1 MCLALANATDD
12 VTVWSPQDG
21 TVSRVEDVSGIL
33 PCYLVAPQE
42 TVQRAALGKGGALTY
57 RKNGAAPVSYTT
69 EAVAK
74 AAAAA
79 LQVTGCA
86 TATTAATS
94 ILPPPHHPRC
104 RRPPSIR

>member
-57 RKNGAAPVSYTT
+57 RRNDAAPVSYTT

-79 LQVTGCA
+79 LQVTGGCHCHHRRH
-86 TATTAATS
+86 S

-104 RRPPSIR
+104 RRPPSIL